1 MSISLEEFKKSI
13 QMLNPA
19 MLSERLFYHE
29 KLTRGAAEW
38 GALVGNVKA
47 GQQLAELAERKA
59 KRLLP
64 SSIYSYDGLLDI
76 LSYEIRSR
84 LAGGKL
90 VDSVAMEIEQI
101 SSIDDLWLV
110 MTQKR

>member
-47 GQQLAELAERKA
+47 GQSKA
-59 KRLLP
+59 P
-64 SSIYSYDGLLDI
+64 IAI
-76 LSYEIRSR
+76 
-84 LAGGKL
+84 
-90 VDSVAMEIEQI
+90 
-101 SSIDDLWLV
+101 
-110 MTQKR
+110 